1 MEKTKLQTTK
11 EIVTDPSL
19 QAPAILTIGTVL
31 WRWLSAAS
39 NVDFLLSIN
48 EEKFAVLFQFMH
60 STGWWLL
67 ALAGVVWL
75 LFEWPR
81 RKSGGLTPAL
91 NSAALVAACSFV
103 AFLFGALVTI
113 RATGS
118 VPNIITAWG
127 GPAGRCTVTFDT
139 TRLLSFRSKY
149 KIALA
154 CGVEDATTDKLEDQD
169 ITFSKPFTIVG
180 GGLTI
185 VAPYRATM
193 TQHVEKLMESAKTL
207 TGSLSSQQQPVNV
220 ILQFP
225 IWYEPV
231 LVPNEVSLEKV
242 ATLAE
247 LMRLGGKV
255 LRPQY
260 FR

>member
-139 TRLLSFRSKY
+139 TRLLSLPIKIQDSLGLRRGRRHYGQTGRSRHHLQQAVY
-149 KIALA
+149 DCGWWVDDSRALSGHYDTA
-154 CGVEDATTDKLEDQD
+154 RREVDGECKNIDGL
-169 ITFSKPFTIVG
+169 IV
-180 GGLTI
+180 
-185 VAPYRATM
+185 
-193 TQHVEKLMESAKTL
+193 KSAAA
-207 TGSLSSQQQPVNV
+207 SERHPS
-220 ILQFP
+220 
-225 IWYEPV
+225 
-231 LVPNEVSLEKV
+231 VPDMV
-242 ATLAE
+242 
-247 LMRLGGKV
+247 
-255 LRPQY
+255 
-260 FR
+260 